1 MKLLHYPTVHTI
13 FSQVF
18 LLIILVVNH
27 LNGHVTVDIKIKDK
41 WVTFDDSRLRINKQV
56 FQSKAEAIEKARGST
71 FVHKPLM
78 FVYLKS
84 DGQNNSD
91 MSHCCNI
98 F

>member
-1 MKLLHYPTVHTI
+1 MKLLHCQTVNTI
-13 FSQVF
+13 FLRVF
-18 LLIILVVNH
+18 LLLIVVVNH
-27 LNGHVTVDIKIKDK
+27 LNGHVSVDIKIKEQ
-41 WVTFDDSRLRINKQV
+41 WVTFDDRQFRINKQV

-91 MSHCCNI
+91 MSHCYNI